1 MPGSPR
7 PPYESYV
14 DALLAVLARPELP
27 PERTV
32 LTTADRT
39 VDARALRTGIHRAAR
54 LLAAHGVTRAST
66 VALLTGNHPETLI
79 ARYGA
84 NLLGAR
90 VVHLSP
96 TAPAAARARILEATA
111 AVLLLV
117 DPATRDLPTG
127 TPEPLRLTLDPGL
140 FTEDRPGRL
149 PDRHT
154 LRTPAAARPED
165 DWCLRF
171 TGGTTGPPKLVRLA
185 HGPYRRILAAHTA
198 HVPSGAPPRF
208 LACTT
213 LAHVAGIVSDAT
225 LLAGGSV
232 VLQEG
237 FEPAGVLAAVERY
250 RVTDLW
256 LLPPLLHELL
266 DHPDLATTDVRALRR
281 LFYGGTPASAARLRR
296 AAEVFGPVL
305 HGSYGQ
311 TETGPI
317 AEVLP
322 HEHVVTGPG
331 GRVTAGRPL
340 PGVDIEIRD
349 PSGAA
354 LPPGGTGEVHVRTP
368 TAMAGYW
375 GRPEP
380 AAEVLRDGWTAT
392 GDLGLLDGEGYLHL
406 VDRLKETVIVVGAH
420 LHPAE
425 VEEVL
430 HAHPAVA
437 RCAAF
442 GIRTA
447 DGNEEL
453 HVAVVPAP
461 GRSPDADAARLLAD
475 FVTARLG
482 AVYEPAAIHVM
493 DRLPLT
499 EAGKPDKVRLR
510 SRYGGG
516 AKEPARHDP
525 DPVGGPGGRSDG

>member
-14 DALLAVLARPELP
+14 DALLAVLARPDHP
-27 PERTV
+27 PARPV
-32 LTTADRT
+32 IVAADRT
-39 VDARALRTGIHRAAR
+39 VGARALHAGIHRAAR
-54 LLAAHGVTRAST
+54 LLAARGVTRGST
-66 VALLTGNHPETLI
+66 VALLTGNHPEALV

-96 TAPAAARARILEATA
+96 GSPAAARARILESTG

-127 TPEPLRLTLDPGL
+127 TPEPLRLVLDPGL
-140 FTEDRPGRL
+140 FTDGE
-149 PDRHT
+149 PDRHPVT
-154 LRTPAAARPED
+154 PPAAVRPED

-171 TGGTTGPPKLVRLA
+171 TGGTTGPPKLVRLS
-185 HGPYRRILAAHTA
+185 HGPYRRMLAGHAAHF
-198 HVPSGAPPRF
+198 PSGASVRF
-208 LACTT
+208 LACTA
-213 LAHVAGIVSDAT
+213 LAHVAGIAADAT

-232 VLQEG
+232 VVQEG
-237 FEPAGVLAAVERY
+237 FDPAGVLAAVERY
-250 RVTDLW
+250 GVTDLW

-266 DHPDLATTDVRALRR
+266 DHPDLATTDVSALRR

-317 AEVLP
+317 SEVLP
-322 HEHVVTGPG
+322 HEHTVTGPG

-340 PGVDIEIRD
+340 PGVDVEIRD
-349 PSGAA
+349 PSGMA
-354 LPPGGTGEVHVRTP
+354 LPPGSTGEVHVRTP

-380 AAEVLRDGWTAT
+380 AGAAAVPDGWTAT
-392 GDLGLLDGEGYLHL
+392 GDLGLLDARGYLHL

-442 GIRTA
+442 GISAA
-447 DGNEEL
+447 DGDEEL
-453 HVAVVPAP
+453 HVAVVTAAGRAP
-461 GRSPDADAARLLAD
+461 DAARELGA

-482 AVYEPAAIHVM
+482 AAYEPAAIHVM

-499 EAGKPDKVRLR
+499 EAGKPDKVLLR

-516 AKEPARHDP
+516 ADPA
-525 DPVGGPGGRSDG
+525 